1 MRRLSFIAAC
11 LALPALAVAA
21 PASAHAAT
29 AARAG
34 VDYVPGE
41 VVVRYEPGADRA
53 ARAAAQRAGGAWRP
67 RVFAPRSRVLKVR
80 DGASVEATAR
90 ALRRRPGVAS
100 ATPNWIARTSFVP
113 NDPGFDAVPGGWQNT
128 QWNFGPTVG
137 VNAPAAWDN
146 LIAAGRP
153 GGRGSV
159 IAVLDTGVAYTN
171 RDRFRRS
178 PDFSPVRFLHGY
190 DFVDR
195 DRYPNDQNGHGTHVA
210 GTIGETVNNGAGV
223 TGLAYGARIIPVRVL
238 DRLGE
243 GDSSAISAGIRYAA
257 RRGADVVNL
266 SFEFGTAVTR
276 NDIPDILEALRYARR
291 KGTLVVGASGNAA
304 ATAVAYPARAGE
316 VLSVGATTEHLCQA
330 DYSNAGPGLD
340 VSAPGG
346 GEDATVPGE
355 ANCRPDL
362 PPGRDIYQMTFKG
375 SVRSFGLPGGY
386 MGTSMAAPHVTAVA
400 ALVVASGVL
409 GRNPTPRDIEARLK
423 ATARDLGP
431 TGPDAR
437 YGAGLVDA
445 GAATAPPAG

>member
-1 MRRLSFIAAC
+1 MLMQEGVAGRPSPPRFLHPCEGSPSS
-11 LALPALAVAA
+11 LPAWPCRPLAVAA

-29 AARAG
+29 AAA

-128 QWNFGPTVG
+128 QWNFGPAVG

-159 IAVLDTGVAYTN
+159 IAVLDTG
-171 RDRFRRS
+171 RRVHE
-178 PDFSPVRFLHGY
+178 PRPLPPLAGLLPVRFLRGY

-257 RRGADVVNL
+257 RRGADVDQPLLRVRHGGDP
-266 SFEFGTAVTR
+266 ERHPGHPRGA
-276 NDIPDILEALRYARR
+276 ALRAPQGDARR
-291 KGTLVVGASGNAA
+291 RRLGQRGGDRGRLPRPRGRGARRSAPPPSTSARPTTRTTAPGSTSPRPAA
-304 ATAVAYPARAGE
+304 ARTPPSPARP
-316 VLSVGATTEHLCQA
+316 T
-330 DYSNAGPGLD
+330 
-340 VSAPGG
+340 
-346 GEDATVPGE
+346 
-355 ANCRPDL
+355 
-362 PPGRDIYQMTFKG
+362 
-375 SVRSFGLPGGY
+375 
-386 MGTSMAAPHVTAVA
+386 AAPT
-400 ALVVASGVL
+400 S
-409 GRNPTPRDIEARLK
+409 RP
-423 ATARDLGP
+423 
-431 TGPDAR
+431 
-437 YGAGLVDA
+437 
-445 GAATAPPAG
+445 AATSSR